1 VFDVGLRLGWPAEYG
16 GRGLRN
22 AYFDRWEHRLD
33 ELATDE
39 VAAEELRDAR
49 DAEDYGVAYLYAGQG
64 VGLLDRERSVA
75 EVLGD
80 LSRAEDLLR
89 RF

>member
-1 VFDVGLRLGWPAEYG
+1 M
-16 GRGLRN
+16 
-22 AYFDRWEHRLD
+22 
-33 ELATDE
+33 
-39 VAAEELRDAR
+39 
-49 DAEDYGVAYLYAGQG
+49 AYLYAGQG